1 MSELRVAGLR
11 IAQQLLANE
20 RVRVLSDEAAIGMD
34 RRAAA
39 IGLRG
44 GVREYSAK
52 CEDLRLLDAR
62 ARRFAFGSGIRRTSG
77 DKTCG
82 QTDGSDGDPLGIHV
96 ALLLSAVTNC
106 NSQNWQLANLATVAC
121 KGGFF

>member
-1 MSELRVAGLR
+1 
-11 IAQQLLANE
+11 
-20 RVRVLSDEAAIGMD
+20 MD

-44 GVREYSAK
+44 GVREYSTK
-52 CEDLRLLDAR
+52 REDLRLLDAH
-62 ARRFAFGSGIRRTSG
+62 ARRFAFGSGIRRTSD

-82 QTDGSDGDPLGIHV
+82 QTDGSDGDPFRVHV

-106 NSQNWQLANLATVAC
+106 NSQNWQLASLATVAC